1 MSLKQ
6 VDHGHSIAVRHRP
19 LEYTLTKKCA
29 VQEIETWVLALTHYD
44 NSDFEEALKVFDSIA
59 DTSKIQFNCGVI
71 FATLGEHVKAV
82 GPLSDSPREMAWNGC

>member
-1 MSLKQ
+1 
-6 VDHGHSIAVRHRP
+6 V
-19 LEYTLTKKCA
+19 
-29 VQEIETWVLALTHYD
+29 HYD

-82 GPLSDSPREMAWNGC
+82 GPPPDIPGNMVLNGC